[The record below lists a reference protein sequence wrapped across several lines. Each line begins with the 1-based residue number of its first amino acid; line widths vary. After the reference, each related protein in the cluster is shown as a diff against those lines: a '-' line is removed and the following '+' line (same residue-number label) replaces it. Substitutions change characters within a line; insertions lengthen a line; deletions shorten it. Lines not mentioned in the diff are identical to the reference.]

1 MSFLLGVAWLC
12 LGADAPGD
20 AREVNDPAP
29 RPASEARSAEARS
42 AEEPTAAEDP
52 DAPAA
57 SRAAT
62 NGPRF
67 LAEFAPPAIE
77 GPGLRLPEPM
87 TRLYVDGSYGR
98 TDDLSGLPLIAG
110 SAHNYRFAL
119 GGSLRRNRFSFDAE
133 VTFSNI
139 TTIDVTEVPGGQPI
153 DQDRHQTATSLGDT
167 RLGATWTTPLT
178 DGGALVG
185 GFGLRVRLPTHTVV
199 FQFHLVD
206 MVTLG
211 KYLFPYYF
219 HVEPTLILGGAV
231 GRFSF
236 IVNQGALLM
245 TGPDGNFQN
254 VHITVPNLLFWSAH
268 YALVYSPFQVLGL
281 SADLGTDVQLNH
293 VSVMDFEKVNNLVA
307 ASLNVGLQ
315 IHIDRYRVDLVGRR
329 GLTHDSELFG
339 VLQYAGTQSVTVRLG
354 RIFD

>member
-1 MSFLLGVAWLC
+1 VSFLLGVAWLC
-12 LGADAPGD
+12 LGADAPTE
-20 AREVNDPAP
+20 AQEIQDPGQQTQAP
-29 RPASEARSAEARS
+29 V
-42 AEEPTAAEDP
+42 EETAAAEDA
-52 DAPAA
+52 DAPTP
-57 SRAAT
+57 RAVAK

-67 LAEFAPPAIE
+67 LAEYAPPAIE
-77 GPGLRLPEPM
+77 GPGLRLAEPM

-110 SAHNYRFAL
+110 SAHNYRFAV
-119 GGSLRRNRFSFDAE
+119 GGSLRWHRFSFDGE
-133 VTFSNI
+133 ITFSNI

-167 RLGATWTTPLT
+167 RLGFTWTTPLT
-178 DGGALVG
+178 DSGAVVG
-185 GFGLRVRLPTHTVV
+185 GFGVRLRLPTHTVV

-219 HVEPTLILGGAV
+219 HVEPTLILGGSA

-236 IVNQGALLM
+236 IVNEGLLLM

-268 YALVYSPFQVLGL
+268 YAVVYSPFQVLAL
-281 SADLGTDVQLNH
+281 SVDLGTDVQLNH
-293 VSVMDFEKVNNLVA
+293 VTVMDFEKVNDLVA
-307 ASLNVGLQ
+307 VSLNVGLQ
-315 IHIDRYRVDLVGRR
+315 VHIDRYRVDLVGRR

-339 VLQYAGTQSVTVRLG
+339 VLQYAGTQSLTLRFG